1 MLSHMILFIKKAR
14 IRKSLDTEGKYVVVK
29 GWREMRT
36 EELWGV
42 SDS

>member
-14 IRKSLDTEGKYVVVK
+14 QGNLDTEGKYVVVMA
-29 GWREMRT
+29 GGMRT
-36 EELWGV
+36 GGAVGV